1 MKKIKS
7 LVLVMV
13 ILLVTFTS
21 STQMAMAETVASIPL
36 SNGGRVDIHNAHE
49 NSTGQYHGHEYD
61 RKGNKLGAENLDGSL
76 HDSKSG
82 GFTNKTKKELED
94 NDTWEKYKDRNTGTE
109 GYKNKHKEDDN
120 KEDDNKASV
129 VIGVGLAALLV
140 ITLVSPIPG
149 DEALAASLLLV
160 P

>member
-13 ILLVTFTS
+13 VLLVTFTS
-21 STQMAMAETVASIPL
+21 STQIAMAETVARIPL
-36 SNGGRVDIHNAHE
+36 GNGGRVDIHNPHE
-49 NSTGQYHGHEYD
+49 SSTGQYHGHEYD
-61 RKGNKLGAENLDGSL
+61 RKGNKLGSENLDGSL

-94 NDTWEKYKDRNTGTE
+94 DDTWEKYKERNTGTE
-109 GYKNKHKEDDN
+109 GYKNKH